1 MKALGNKVNI
11 KFANKLVQSCKILIE
26 INFIEKNL
34 KKIKKKHVLILKN
47 VNFIVEKTKK
57 LLLSQKNKK
66 S

>member
-34 KKIKKKHVLILKN
+34 KKIKKN
-47 VNFIVEKTKK
+47 MF
-57 LLLSQKNKK
+57 
-66 S
+66 